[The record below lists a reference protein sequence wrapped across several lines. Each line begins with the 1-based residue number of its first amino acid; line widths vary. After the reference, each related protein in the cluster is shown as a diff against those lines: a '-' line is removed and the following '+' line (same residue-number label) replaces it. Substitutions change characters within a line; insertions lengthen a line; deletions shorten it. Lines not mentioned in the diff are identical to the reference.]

1 MITINLMGGLGNQL
15 FQIFTTI
22 SYALEYNQK
31 FCFENCKKL
40 GTEGSGNTIRYTFF
54 DTFLYGL
61 NEYLVEKSPVDNSY
75 VKISESEFRY
85 NKICFPEQSSN
96 VLLYGYFQSPM
107 YFETHF
113 TKICDLLNISVQQ
126 ELTLSKCASINYNK
140 TISMHFRLGDYKNK
154 QMYHNVLP
162 IKYYQNALSHIVERI
177 GLSENVEDVEKWN
190 MLYFCENEDIECVKN
205 MINELKNQF
214 KQFTFIRANENLA
227 DWEQL
232 LLMSVCEHNIIA
244 NSTFS
249 WWGAYFNKNSN
260 KIVCYPS
267 KWFGPWI
274 PVDVRDLFPNNW
286 NKLNID

>member
-1 MITINLMGGLGNQL
+1 MITIILSGGLGNQL

-22 SYALEYNQK
+22 SYALEHNQK
-31 FCFENCKKL
+31 FCFENRKIL
-40 GTEGSGNTIRYTFF
+40 GDGNLNTYRYTFF
-54 DTFLYGL
+54 DTFLHGL
-61 NEYLVEKSPVDNSY
+61 KEYLVENNPVNNSY
-75 VKISESEFRY
+75 AHISENGFRY
-85 NKICFPEQSSN
+85 CKIHFPENNTN
-96 VLLYGYFQSPM
+96 VVLCGYFQSPM

-113 TKICDLLNISVQQ
+113 AKICDLLNISVQQ
-126 ELTLSKCASINYNK
+126 ELILSKCVGINYNK
-140 TISMHFRLGDYKNK
+140 TMSMHFRLGDYKTK
-154 QMYHNVLP
+154 QTHHNVLP
-162 IKYYQNALSHIVERI
+162 IKYYQNALSHIVGKI
-177 GLSENVEDVEKWN
+177 GLSENVEDVKKWN
-190 MLYFCENEDIECVKN
+190 VLYFCENEDIECVKN
-205 MINELKNQF
+205 MINELEKQF

-267 KWFGPWI
+267 KWFGPCI